1 MKKVYDVAS
10 PSFKQFWDEAVEAM
24 DKVQETVERTES
36 DPAIY
41 DIPDKKEK
49 EEDTPSYFQPVEK

>member
-1 MKKVYDVAS
+1 
-10 PSFKQFWDEAVEAM
+10 M

-41 DIPDKKEK
+41 DIPDKKE
-49 EEDTPSYFQPVEK
+49 ESSDDTPSYFQPADK